1 MEHNFAV
8 SLDSTVS
15 WLGHSRARFGRWVGV
30 GMVWS
35 CFACGEAQHTDGD
48 PETATTNDAAV
59 ERADPSTD
67 ADPASGA
74 SGVGRTD
81 AGTTRPV
88 PRTDGG
94 SVGLPTD
101 AASAT
106 PAADG
111 GASLATDGGSVR
123 SGDAGSP
130 GAACDRACL
139 TDLNTKYLEAV
150 LAHDASKLPTAPDVR
165 FTENGKQLALNAG
178 LWSVAKSLGRW
189 RQDFAEVLAGQ
200 TAGFVSL
207 DDDNGTAL
215 LAFRLKVVDRRV
227 TEIETTLCRQGEATF
242 FSPNNLTMRVP
253 LYDMEVEP
261 AQRASREKLVEV
273 VDLYFQALE
282 SGDGSK
288 IPFDNSASRNE
299 NGAVTASGSR
309 LSSVSQFSYIDK
321 IERRYVLVDVERGNV
336 LPWVLFQIPMGIGGG
351 SRTLHLAELFKV
363 AGGKIM
369 GIHAVMVNQPLGTP
383 SGWE

>member
-8 SLDSTVS
+8 SLHSS
-15 WLGHSRARFGRWVGV
+15 RSLLRHSRARFGRWVGV
-30 GMVWS
+30 SVLWS
-35 CFACGEAQHTDGD
+35 CLACGETQPADGD
-48 PETATTNDAAV
+48 PETATTRDAAAAS
-59 ERADPSTD
+59 ADPSTD
-67 ADPASGA
+67 ANPSSGSSGA
-74 SGVGRTD
+74 GRTD
-81 AGTTRPV
+81 ASTTRPV
-88 PRTDGG
+88 PRADGG
-94 SVGLPTD
+94 SVGSPTD
-101 AASAT
+101 AASQT
-106 PAADG
+106 PAVDAGAPVAADG
-111 GASLATDGGSVR
+111 GSVA
-123 SGDAGSP
+123 DAAPS

-139 TDLNTKYLEAV
+139 TELNTKYLEAV
-150 LAHDASKLPTAPDVR
+150 LAHDASKLPTAPGVR

-189 RQDFAEVLAGQ
+189 RQDFAEVPAGQ

-207 DDDNGTAL
+207 DDDKGTTL

-253 LYDMEVEP
+253 LYDMEVESS
-261 AQRASREKLVEV
+261 QRASREKLVEV

-288 IPFDNSASRNE
+288 IPFDSSASRNE

-309 LSSVSQFSYIDK
+309 LSSVSQFSYIDT

-383 SGWE
+383 SGWR